1 MNHEEHRTHWLHGH
15 GKTSTG
21 RMLAARLGA
30 AFIDMDQRIEEE
42 TGMSIPAMFEKKG
55 ESFFAAVKTAGPTSL
70 RTAQRRDIN
79 RRRYG

>member
-1 MNHEEHRTHWLHGH
+1 MKNIVLIGFMGT

-55 ESFFAAVKTAGPTSL
+55 GILFSQP
-70 RTAQRRDIN
+70 
-79 RRRYG
+79 

>member
-1 MNHEEHRTHWLHGH
+1 MKNIVLIGFMGT

-55 ESFFAAVKTAGPTSL
+55 ESFFAAVKNSWSDVSPHGATP
-70 RTAQRRDIN
+70 
-79 RRRYG
+79 